1 MKNWQKVYEN
11 SSPVRAEIVKGVLED
26 NGIQAV
32 ILNKKESVY
41 QIFGNYEVMVPVN
54 DALRAVNIV
63 KNEISFSNA

>member
-11 SSPVRAEIVKGVLED
+11 SSSVRAEIVKGVLED

-41 QIFGNYEVMVPVN
+41 QIFGKYEVMVPVN
-54 DALRAVNIV
+54 LALRAVNIV

>member
-11 SSPVRAEIVKGVLED
+11 NSPVRAEIVKGVLED

-32 ILNKKESVY
+32 ILSKKESVY

>member
-11 SSPVRAEIVKGVLED
+11 SSPVRAEIVKAVLED

-41 QIFGNYEVMVPVN
+41 QIFGNHEVMVPSA

-63 KNEISFSNA
+63 KNEISF

>member
-1 MKNWQKVYEN
+1 MKNWKKVYEN

-41 QIFGNYEVMVPVN
+41 QIFGNHEVMVPVN

>member
-1 MKNWQKVYEN
+1 MKNWKKVYED